1 MTASALN
8 TKISE
13 IKNKIL
19 DHSSHYT
26 TPEFN
31 KLTEENFTARLKQ
44 TDLVSKT
51 VFDDKLTSLNWNI
64 TSNKIK
70 YIELQKKLNSPITKG
85 YNFFLGRIYF
95 TGNYRSQN
103 TFAFQSTLDTLE
115 LKKEKGIGYVLSW
128 KSRRVFN
135 FKLMPLY
142 TAFLH
147 SITISGFKM
156 THEIMRR
163 THIWLLNIF

>member
-13 IKNKIL
+13 IENKIP

-51 VFDDKLTSLNWNI
+51 VFDDKVTSLN
-64 TSNKIK
+64 
-70 YIELQKKLNSPITKG
+70 
-85 YNFFLGRIYF
+85 
-95 TGNYRSQN
+95 
-103 TFAFQSTLDTLE
+103 
-115 LKKEKGIGYVLSW
+115 
-128 KSRRVFN
+128 
-135 FKLMPLY
+135 
-142 TAFLH
+142 
-147 SITISGFKM
+147 
-156 THEIMRR
+156 
-163 THIWLLNIF
+163 